1 MADPNS
7 LEQSSSSATIR
18 RPAGSILAPS
28 RLSFGIGVGASDK
41 TNAFGSKISFSGL
54 KASKLSSV
62 AQAVCTSHK
71 ADEDTEKQP
80 ASVTATQK
88 PSFIPLAKQDTPA
101 VKPTNDIKSPVT
113 AAMTNSSTTTNV
125 LFGTCLDDRAANY
138 VPTTIK
144 NGAES
149 RDPAADEDK
158 LENKQTEKSEKEKT
172 LSESAAEYCENRNR
186 KVEFGEVELI
196 TGEEEE
202 TNAFQMSAKVFSII
216 IAFLK
221 TEVSNLG

>member
-62 AQAVCTSHK
+62 TQAVCTSHK

-88 PSFIPLAKQDTPA
+88 PSFIPLAKETPA
-101 VKPTNDIKSPVT
+101 GKPTNDIKNSVT

-144 NGAES
+144 NGSES
-149 RDPAADEDK
+149 RDPTADEDK
-158 LENKQTEKSEKEKT
+158 SENKQTEKSEKEKT

-216 IAFLK
+216 IAFLQ